1 MNYNNQNLRELLAGE
16 YVLGLL
22 SDGAR
27 GRLERLSVEDGRLR
41 AALVSW
47 EEKFCAWNL
56 ALKPLA
62 PPPSVWRKL
71 QAQIKTDE
79 RARQEPVTGFSLK
92 GLWSGAAVLA
102 TAFVLVVGVF
112 IGRSLVKPPAQTV
125 PAASSNYVAVMSAP
139 KGPPRW
145 LITVHP
151 QNGRVDMN
159 ALANNTP
166 PAGKSYQLWMLP
178 GTGKPISLGLMNS
191 TGSAHE
197 TLSPEMLAALTKAKG
212 LAISIEPAGGSP
224 TGQPSGPVVYT
235 GSIINS

>member
-22 SDGAR
+22 SQAAR
-27 GRLERLSVEDGRLR
+27 GRFERLSVEDARLR
-41 AALVSW
+41 AEVVAW

-56 ALKPLA
+56 LLKPLM
-62 PPPSVWRKL
+62 PPTSVWHKL
-71 QAQIKTDE
+71 QAQLKLE
-79 RARQEPVTGFSLK
+79 ARAKQKPASGFSLK
-92 GLWSGAAVLA
+92 GFWSGAAVLA

-112 IGRSLVKPPAQTV
+112 IGRSLVTAPPAAA
-125 PAASSNYVAVMSAP
+125 PAGYLAVMSTP
-139 KGPPRW
+139 KGQPLW

-151 QNGRVDMN
+151 QNRRVDMK
-159 ALANNTP
+159 ALADNTP
-166 PAGKSYQLWMLP
+166 PPGKSYELWMLP

-197 TLSPEMLAALTKAKG
+197 TLSPELLAALSKAKG

-224 TGQPSGPVVYT
+224 TGQPTGPVVYT
-235 GSIINS
+235 GAIINS